1 MIPNNLSLL
10 GKKWIIP
17 PENSRGGLIEN
28 LKKIRGIKDCESHPP
43 EKLKDLPKAAER
55 ILSAV
60 TNQEPIL
67 IIGDYDADGIC
78 ASAILFKVLQQLGAL
93 VSVRLPHRMKHGYGL
108 NSKFVEEAQKL
119 EVKLIITVDN
129 GIAARQEVEL
139 ANSFGIDVI
148 VTDHHLPPEVLP
160 PAFAILNP
168 RQKDCNYPEKNLC
181 GATVALKL
189 AESLGDLPNDLR
201 DEILALAT
209 IGTIADVCDLTG
221 ENRKIVTDGLLKIPL
236 IKNLGLQK
244 ILENAGL
251 GAKISTEDVGF
262 RIAPRLNAAGRL
274 GDPLIAFQAL
284 VNGRGDEFADHL
296 ESLNLERRDLTTKIL
311 DEVEERLGEIGG
323 EKILVAGGENL
334 HPGIVGLIAGKLAE
348 KYFRP
353 AIVMGTQGDKLVG
366 SCRSPLPEF
375 DITAALKNSA
385 QFLEK
390 FGGHRAAAGFTLL
403 PENRAAFEK
412 NLADYAEEKIA
423 AVELIPKIGIDLA
436 VAEVNLTADF
446 LAELGSLAPFGTGNL
461 EPLLFLPAAEIT
473 EIRKVGS
480 DERHLRVKIGRR
492 KLTAIGFGLGEF
504 AEQLARQK
512 NADLVF
518 QFAENVWNGRRE
530 LQLKIVDLR

>member
-1 MIPNNLSLL
+1 MADNLSFL
-10 GKKWIIP
+10 GKRWLP
-17 PENSRGGLIEN
+17 PRAQNFGELRDF
-28 LKKIRGIKDCESHPP
+28 RGIKAAEFHPP
-43 EKLKDLPKAAER
+43 GKLKDLPKATER
-55 ILSAV
+55 IQKAIA
-60 TNQEPIL
+60 NQEPIL

-108 NSKFVEEAQKL
+108 NSEFVEEARKL

-129 GIAARQEVEL
+129 GIAARQEVKL

-168 RQKDCNYPEKNLC
+168 RQKDCDYPEKNLS
-181 GATVALKL
+181 GAAVAYKLATVLL
-189 AESLGDLPNDLR
+189 DQEPITNNQELT
-201 DEILALAT
+201 DEILVLAT

-221 ENRKIVTDGLLKIPL
+221 ENRKIVTDGLLKIPQ
-236 IKNLGLQK
+236 IQNLGLQK
-244 ILENAGL
+244 ILSNAGL

-274 GDPLIAFQAL
+274 GDPLVAFQAL

-296 ESLNLERRDLTTKIL
+296 ESLNLERRGLTTKIL
-311 DEVEERLGEIGG
+311 GEVEERLGEIGG
-323 EKILVAGGENL
+323 EKILVAGGENF
-334 HPGIVGLIAGKLAE
+334 HPGIVGLAAARLAE

-353 AIVMGTQGDKLVG
+353 AIVMGAQGDKLVG

-375 DITAALKNSA
+375 DITAALQNSA
-385 QFLEK
+385 QLLEK

-412 NLADYAEEKIA
+412 SLANYAEEKIA

-436 VAEVNLTADF
+436 VAEANLTADF
-446 LAELGSLAPFGTGNL
+446 LAELESLAPFGAGNP
-461 EPLLFLPAAEIT
+461 EPLLFLPATEIT

-480 DERHLRVKIGRR
+480 DEKHLRVKIGRQ

-504 AEQLARQK
+504 AEQLERQK

-530 LQLKIVDLR
+530 LQLKIVDIR

>member
-1 MIPNNLSLL
+1 MSDNLSFL
-10 GKKWIIP
+10 GKSWLP
-17 PENSRGGLIEN
+17 PRAQSFVELRDF
-28 LKKIRGIKDCESHPP
+28 RGIEAAEFHPP
-43 EKLKDLPKAAER
+43 GKLKDLPKATER

-60 TNQEPIL
+60 KNQEPIL

-530 LQLKIVDLR
+530 LQLKIVDMR

>member
-1 MIPNNLSLL
+1 MDNLSFL
-10 GKKWIIP
+10 GKQWLP
-17 PENSRGGLIEN
+17 PRAQNFGELRKL
-28 LKKIRGIKDCESHPP
+28 RGIEAAEFHPP
-43 EKLKDLPKAAER
+43 EKLKDLSKAVER
-55 ILSAV
+55 IRAAV
-60 TNQEPIL
+60 KNQEPIL

-108 NSKFVEEAQKL
+108 NAEFVEEAQKL
-119 EVKLIITVDN
+119 GVKLIITVDN

-148 VTDHHLPPEVLP
+148 VTDHHLPPEILP
-160 PAFAILNP
+160 PALAILNP
-168 RQKDCNYPEKNLC
+168 RQKDCNYPEKNLS
-181 GATVALKL
+181 GAAVAYKLATVLL
-189 AESLGDLPNDLR
+189 NQELR
-201 DEILALAT
+201 TKNQELTDEILVLAT

-221 ENRKIVTDGLLKIPL
+221 ENRRIVTDGLLKIPL
-236 IKNLGLQK
+236 TQNLGLRK
-244 ILENAGL
+244 ILENSGL
-251 GAKISTEDVGF
+251 GEKISTEDVGF

-296 ESLNLERRDLTTKIL
+296 ESLNLERRSLTMKIL

-323 EKILVAGGENL
+323 EKILVAGGENF

-353 AIVMGTQGDKLVG
+353 AIVMSSQDGKLVG
-366 SCRSPLPEF
+366 SCRSPLLEF
-375 DITAALKNSA
+375 DITAALQNSE

-403 PENRAAFEK
+403 EKNRAAFEK
-412 NLADYAEEKIA
+412 SLADYAESKIT
-423 AVELIPKIGIDLA
+423 AVELIPRIEIDLS
-436 VAEVNLTADF
+436 VTEMDLTKDF
-446 LAELGSLAPFGTGNL
+446 LTKLESFAPFGTGNL
-461 EPLLFLPAAEIT
+461 EPLLFLPAAKIM

-480 DERHLRVKIGRR
+480 DEKHLRVKIGQR

-504 AEQLARQK
+504 AEQLERQK

-518 QFAENVWNGRRE
+518 QFSENVWNGRRE